1 MLCSLSHTHTHTHT
15 YTYTHT
21 HTHTHTHTVPN
32 YKALYDYKPQNDDD
46 LELAVGDWVTL
57 IETPLGGNWWRGSN
71 EERGE
76 GWFPKN
82 FVKYVDVEAEK
93 KKREAGER

>member
-1 MLCSLSHTHTHTHT
+1 MHVHSCILLHVLHVSA
-15 YTYTHT
+15 
-21 HTHTHTHTVPN
+21 VPN
-32 YKALYDYKPQNDDD
+32 YKVLYNFKAQNDDD

-57 IETPLGGNWWRGSN
+57 RETPLGGNWWRGTVDGK
-71 EERGE
+71 GE

-93 KKREAGER
+93 KKREAGELKLRPLSSHSCN